1 MTISA
6 TQESAPPAAPRAA
19 SGIHSLPDGAE
30 AFAARMAMAAS
41 AEESIDA
48 QYYIWHPD
56 LAGTLL
62 FAQLVR
68 AAERGVR
75 VRLLL
80 DDNNT
85 RGMDPILAALEAQPN
100 VEVRLFNPFKRR
112 ALRGLDY
119 LLAFERMNRRM
130 HNKSFTVDNQA
141 TIVGGRNVGDEY
153 FGIGR
158 EISFEDLDV
167 LAVGPVVAEVTN
179 VFERYW
185 NSESAVPV
193 GRLVPQATREDVQ
206 RIVAKAEEIEASEP
220 AARYCAAVAA
230 TPLARDLRAD
240 RLTLEWAETRLV
252 SDPPSKVL
260 ASRRA
265 VVAPVLDRLRDVLGS
280 ADREIDIVSPYFV
293 PTKRGVAAFSEI
305 ASRGVKIR
313 ILTNSLAATDVAAVH
328 AGYARYRTALL
339 KAGIDLYE
347 LTPAADGLTTGKRG
361 ARGGSSGASLH
372 AKAFA
377 VDRCRAYVGSFN
389 FDPRSARLNTE
400 MGVVIESPPIAA
412 RIAARLDQDLRTAAY
427 QVRCNDAGRLE
438 WTISDASGERR
449 FQSEPGASWK
459 RRLGVRLLSLL
470 PVERYL

>member
-1 MTISA
+1 MAIPA
-6 TQESAPPAAPRAA
+6 TRDTAPPAAARSG

-30 AFAARMAMAAS
+30 AFAARMALAAS

-85 RGMDPILAALEAQPN
+85 KGTDPILAALDAQPN
-100 VEVRLFNPFKRR
+100 LEVRLFNPFRRR

-141 TIVGGRNVGDEY
+141 TILGGRNVGDEY

-167 LAVGPVVAEVTN
+167 LAVGPVVAEVTD

-185 NSESAVPV
+185 KSESAVPV
-193 GRLVPQATREDVQ
+193 GRLLPRATREDVQ
-206 RIVAKAEEIEASEP
+206 RIVAKAEKIEASEP
-220 AARYCAAVAA
+220 AARYCAAVEA
-230 TPLARDLRAD
+230 TPLARDLRAN
-240 RLTLEWAETRLV
+240 RLSLEWAETRLV

-260 ASRRA
+260 ASRRT
-265 VVAPVLDRLRDVLGS
+265 VVAPVLDRLRGVLGS

-313 ILTNSLAATDVAAVH
+313 ILTNSLAATDVAVVH
-328 AGYARYRTALL
+328 AGYARYRKALL
-339 KAGIDLYE
+339 KAGIELYE
-347 LTPAADGLTTGKRG
+347 LAPVAGFMIGKRG

-372 AKAFA
+372 AKTFA

-400 MGVVIESPPIAA
+400 MGVVIESPAIAG
-412 RIAARLDQDLRTAAY
+412 RIAIRLDEDLRTAAY
-427 QVRCNDAGRLE
+427 QVQCNDAGRLE
-438 WTISDASGERR
+438 WTIRDESGERR
-449 FQSEPGASWK
+449 FQSEPAASWK
-459 RRLGVRLLSLL
+459 RRLGVSLLSLL